1 MILLETVHLPSKLR
15 LMTTANTTL
24 KIALIREGKTPPDKR
39 VALTPKQAAQVMKT
53 WPGVE
58 VIVQSSSV
66 RKFTDEEYRT
76 EGLKV
81 QEDVSE
87 CDIMIGVKEVPIEML
102 IPSKTY
108 LFFSHTF
115 KMQPYNAK
123 LLAAILDKKI
133 KLIDYEVI
141 KEKSGKRLIGFGRYA
156 GVVGCYNGFRLFG
169 LKHDLFE
176 LKPAHQCHNR
186 KELEAELEKVVLP
199 ASTKIVMTGFGRVGH
214 GAREIMKLLPIHE
227 VDPEVFLNEDNDEPI
242 FTHLDVQHYNE
253 RMSDC
258 GFDKAEFYR
267 DASGYRSIFAP
278 FAHEADMYIACHY
291 YAEGAPY
298 IFTRDDAKHPDWK
311 ISVVADVSCDIDGP
325 VASTI
330 RPSTIADPFYGYHP
344 ADEAEVDFNNEDAIA
359 VLAVDNLPCELP
371 YDASEDFGN
380 ELLQHVLPLLIEGD
394 KDSILERAT
403 ETNLDGELA
412 PHFSYLKEYVEKGC
426 K

>member
-1 MILLETVHLPSKLR
+1 MSKPN
-15 LMTTANTTL
+15 ASL

-39 VALTPKQAAQVMKT
+39 VALTPKQATQVMKT

-58 VIVQSSSV
+58 VIVQSSPV
-66 RKFTDEEYRT
+66 RKFTDDEYRA

-87 CDIMIGVKEVPIEML
+87 CDIMIGVKEVPIDML

-141 KEKSGKRLIGFGRYA
+141 KEKGGRRLIGFGRYA
-156 GVVGCYNGFRLFG
+156 GVVGCYNGFRLLG

-176 LKPAHQCHNR
+176 LKPAHECHNR
-186 KELEAELEKVVLP
+186 KELETELEKVILP

-242 FTHLDVQHYNE
+242 FAHLDVQHYNE
-253 RMSDC
+253 RKSDG
-258 GFDKAEFYR
+258 GFDRAEFYK
-267 DASGYRSIFAP
+267 DPSGYKSIFAP
-278 FAHEADMYIACHY
+278 YAHEADMYIACHY
-291 YAEGAPY
+291 FADGAPF
-298 IFTRDDAKHPDWK
+298 IFTRDDAKHPDWN

-344 ADEAEVDFNNEDAIA
+344 ADEAEVDFDHEDAIA

-394 KDSILERAT
+394 KDAILERAT
-403 ETNLDGELA
+403 ETNLDGELT
-412 PHFSYLKEYVEKGC
+412 PHFSYLKDYVEKGR